1 VPLRFATYELT
12 GPASGDCSGDVV
24 NVERVVD
31 VDVDVDVEDLLEV
44 DVDVDDMALVA
55 WLALDEQLV
64 RQIAPTMTVAST
76 LPSVMRNFVTT
87 LAASARS

>member
-1 VPLRFATYELT
+1 MPLRFATYELT

-24 NVERVVD
+24 NVERV